1 MSEEKKSIHGTWS
14 SRWTFI
20 LAATGSAVGLG
31 NIWKFPYMA
40 GDNGG
45 GAFVLVYLACI
56 CIIGL
61 PIMLGEIMIGRRGRS
76 SPANSMR
83 SLAVEANTSS
93 AWTLLGATGA
103 LAGLLI
109 LSFYSVAAGWAMS
122 YIFNGFQNIT
132 AESSSSSFNNLL
144 SSPSSLIFWHT
155 LFISI
160 TVFIVARG
168 ILQGLEKW
176 INTLMPILFLIILLL
191 CIYAM
196 QTGAFLE
203 GLRYLF
209 MPDFSKINPQVML
222 EALGQAFF
230 TLSLGMGA
238 IMAYGAYM
246 PANQNIGRTAVSV
259 AALDT
264 GVALLAGIAIFP
276 IVFANGLAPS
286 EGPGLVFVTLPIA
299 FSAMPLG
306 ILFGTLFFVLLSI
319 AALSSSI
326 SLIEPGV
333 AWLIESLKI
342 KRTTA
347 TIILGFTAWFLG
359 LFSALSFNLISEFT
373 IFGRNFFDAT
383 DFLTSQIMLPLGGI
397 FIAIFVGWIMKKEH
411 VLDGLGF
418 KEEFIFK
425 AWYFSVR
432 YIAPTLV
439 GLVFLNFFI
448 DLDKFYNLLF

>member
-347 TIILGFTAWFLG
+347 TIILGFTAWFIG

-418 KEEFIFK
+418 KEDFIFK

-448 DLDKFYNLLF
+448 DLEKFFNLLF

>member
-1 MSEEKKSIHGTWS
+1 
-14 SRWTFI
+14 
-20 LAATGSAVGLG
+20 
-31 NIWKFPYMA
+31 
-40 GDNGG
+40 
-45 GAFVLVYLACI
+45 
-56 CIIGL
+56 
-61 PIMLGEIMIGRRGRS
+61 
-76 SPANSMR
+76 
-83 SLAVEANTSS
+83 
-93 AWTLLGATGA
+93 
-103 LAGLLI
+103 
-109 LSFYSVAAGWAMS
+109 
-122 YIFNGFQNIT
+122 
-132 AESSSSSFNNLL
+132 
-144 SSPSSLIFWHT
+144 
-155 LFISI
+155 
-160 TVFIVARG
+160 
-168 ILQGLEKW
+168 
-176 INTLMPILFLIILLL
+176 
-191 CIYAM
+191 M

-347 TIILGFTAWFLG
+347 TIILGFTAWFIG

-397 FIAIFVGWIMKKEH
+397 FIAIFVGWIMKKES

-418 KEEFIFK
+418 KEDFIFK

-448 DLDKFYNLLF
+448 DLEKFYNLLF

>member
-76 SPANSMR
+76 SPANSMK
-83 SLAVEANTSS
+83 SLAAEANTSS

-144 SSPSSLIFWHT
+144 SSPSSLIFWHS
-155 LFISI
+155 LFIAI

-168 ILQGLEKW
+168 ILKGLEKW

-196 QTGAFLE
+196 QTGAFFE

-246 PANQNIGRTAVSV
+246 PANQNIGKTAVSV

-299 FSAMPLG
+299 FSAMPFG

-342 KRTTA
+342 KRITA
-347 TIILGFTAWFLG
+347 TALLGFTAWFIG
-359 LFSALSFNLISEFT
+359 LFSALSFNLLSEFT
-373 IFGRNFFDAT
+373 IFGKNFFDAT
-383 DFLTSQIMLPLGGI
+383 DFLTNQIMLPLGGI

-411 VLDGLGF
+411 VLDELGF
-418 KEEFIFK
+418 QENFIFK

-432 YIAPTLV
+432 FVAPTLV
-439 GLVFLNFFI
+439 GLVFLYFF
-448 DLDKFYNLLF
+448 L